1 MTSKQRRTNYIGA
14 RQRVWQPVEWY
25 RAQDTA
31 LVVLPHPIVLV
42 NGAFDLLHVGH
53 MRLLYTAKDH
63 AKTLVVAL
71 DSDRKIAANKGP
83 SRPIQSFIERAAALN
98 YMPVDAIVEIDNRE
112 DMDALVAALRPDLR
126 VQGWDYKDS
135 TSRYPD
141 IPKLLIRRADTPT
154 SALIQRILAKNKI
167 DPTNQ
172 IDTAALGGC

>member
-1 MTSKQRRTNYIGA
+1 MTNKQRKTNYIGA

-25 RAQDTA
+25 RVADTK
-31 LVVLPHPIVLV
+31 LTLLPHPIVLV

-71 DSDRKIAANKGP
+71 DSDRKIKESKGAA
-83 SRPIQSFIERAAALN
+83 RPIQTFIERAAALN
-98 YMPVDAIVEIDNRE
+98 YMPVDAIVEIDTRE
-112 DMDALVAALRPDLR
+112 DMDRLVTALRPDLR

-135 TSRYPD
+135 VSRYPD

-154 SALIQRILAKNKI
+154 SALIERIIQKYEHAIK
-167 DPTNQ
+167 
-172 IDTAALGGC
+172 